1 MVNAGRGTCKLD
13 NMAVSHY
20 IKDLLF
26 EIKAIYV
33 KEVNIMKCRLLFA
46 IVFLLTAVFSLC
58 AAEQPILKVGICT
71 DTHVNPDPA
80 SCEWVQ
86 KAWEF
91 FKKHKV
97 DLVANCGDIADKHYP
112 EGYRNYRN
120 VIKKLFPAG
129 TAKPKEL
136 YVYANH
142 DRVGM
147 SSIDEAFAALKKHLQ
162 IPNEPYDT
170 LNLKGY
176 TFLVVP
182 QTVDPERYEKM
193 IVEALKAAPGKP
205 LFIFDH
211 VPAVGTTRNSFNW
224 GSVIRRQLLNKYPQV
239 IHITGHTH
247 NTPFNEQCIWQGEFT
262 SINAGTL
269 YFWRGSLAGSVPEV
283 KKRGSETIIMEVY
296 KEKII
301 FRRYSLLDG
310 SEYRP
315 ENPWCIPWPFKKE
328 TAPYNIKRR
337 YERSVEP
344 AFPAGA
350 KLTFVPDGVPF
361 NQVKLQFP
369 AASPDAFIY
378 NIAIEKKN
386 NLNKFEPF
394 TEKEIFAN
402 FHLRPAEQLKTVETT
417 LASGYF
423 DSGREYRI
431 TVTPENFCGKKGR
444 PVSCV
449 WRAPA
454 TAVNEVLFES
464 KNPMKE
470 MPFKSDLKDGKFFK
484 QENGFYLHDAF
495 EGRLLFPDKI
505 WNLTPGTPL
514 RLIADIH
521 TIQNGDRNWTIVMRN
536 PAPRRNANI
545 RVAVGAGKIR
555 CRYIIDFFYQQKD
568 FKYYLLLREGNPG
581 KVRFNYIRIEK
592 LPKKEEAVK

>member
-1 MVNAGRGTCKLD
+1 M
-13 NMAVSHY
+13 SY
-20 IKDLLF
+20 IK
-26 EIKAIYV
+26 KIYSFRSKIYGRAKDV
-33 KEVNIMKCRLLFA
+33 FSSSPHKERNIMKCKLLCSIVLLFA
-46 IVFLLTAVFSLC
+46 AVFSLG
-58 AAEQPILKVGICT
+58 AAEQPILKVGIIT
-71 DTHVNPDPA
+71 DTHVKSNPE

-86 KAWEF
+86 KAWAF
-91 FKKHKV
+91 FKQHKV

-112 EGYRNYRN
+112 EGYRHYRN
-120 VIKKLFPAG
+120 VINKLFPAG
-129 TAKPKEL
+129 TAKPQEL

-142 DRVGM
+142 DRVGV

-162 IPNEPYDT
+162 IPNDPYDT
-170 LNLKGY
+170 LTLKGY

-193 IVEALKAAPGKP
+193 IAAAVKAAPDKP

-211 VPAVGTTRNSFNW
+211 VPASGTTRNTFNW
-224 GSVIRRQLLNKYPQV
+224 GSTVRRELLNKYPQV
-239 IHITGHTH
+239 IQITGHTH
-247 NTPFNEQCIWQGEFT
+247 NTPLSEQCIWQGEFT
-262 SINAGTL
+262 SVNAGTL
-269 YFWRGSLAGSVPEV
+269 YFWRGGLAGSVPEL
-283 KKRGSETIIMEVY
+283 KKRGSETMIMEVY

-301 FRRYSLLDG
+301 FRRYFLPDG
-310 SEYRP
+310 EEYRP
-315 ENPWCIPWPFKKE
+315 DNPWCIPLPFKKE
-328 TAPYNIKRR
+328 TAPYNIKLL
-337 YERSVEP
+337 YARSVPP
-344 AFPAGA
+344 AFPAGS
-350 KLTFVPDGVPF
+350 KLAFVPDGAPF
-361 NQVKLQFP
+361 NYVKLQFP
-369 AASPDAFIY
+369 AARPDAYIY
-378 NIAIEKKN
+378 NIAIERKN

-431 TVTPENFCGKKGR
+431 TVTPVNSCGKKGL
-444 PVSCV
+444 PVSGV

-454 TAVNEVLFES
+454 AAVNEVLFES
-464 KNPMKE
+464 KAPMKE
-470 MPFKSDLKDGKFFK
+470 LPFKSDLKGGNFFK

-495 EGRLLFPDKI
+495 EGRLLFPEKI

-536 PAPRRNANI
+536 PEPRRNANA
-545 RVAVGAGKIR
+545 RVTVGSGDVR

-592 LPKKEEAVK
+592 LPQKEEAVK